1 MTNHTVRR
9 SLHLIARTLTMAA
22 ATALTTVSL
31 VLTPASVAH
40 AAAVPLTL
48 LSQTFNV
55 EATGSLGVSVQV
67 PDSIDLTQPT
77 GLTVVVAVFT
87 PMGSRS
93 QVAEVVHGSLPE
105 LTDQVTLPGATVIRP
120 GSQRLDLVVP
130 LVTDHPTVGSLY
142 FQHSGVYPLRVTL
155 LQDGTDVATL
165 VSFVHRLPDSTE
177 PVDDPLQVGVAMSTS
192 TGFTLDDRLGV
203 QLTDPAVVELGHLA
217 EVVAA
222 SAVPISIRVAP
233 ALISALAAGT
243 KEQRAIVT
251 RLADAVQQDTV
262 LSATGLPLDASAMA
276 AAGQSSLYTQW
287 LRDGEDQLG
296 SSLDSPAQR
305 SVSLVDAP
313 LTVTGATM
321 LRDLGTRLFVVP
333 PALYDNLPL
342 PHPDLV
348 GGTTQLLRARLASDS
363 TVNLAVADRRFQQL
377 LGEPSANPLL
387 TAINGVADLLAA
399 RQQVVDDG
407 GTPHRHGVVLAA
419 PDLGI
424 PNTTVF
430 AALTA
435 LVATTP
441 GLHPT
446 TLDDLA
452 VRVDPLTENGVPTAV
467 DLPSSTS
474 ATVADRVSTMNL
486 LRLGIAAT
494 SSMLDHDDPRAAEW
508 RRLLDA
514 LPSTAVDAAQAE
526 RLSGGI
532 SNALAEIQRH
542 VEPPQGFSF
551 NLTGKKGTVPVSIRN
566 TADVPLTVRVRMSS
580 SKLRFPDGDRMV
592 VLAPNAYTE
601 VRINLEIRS
610 NGSFPVSLEVFTP
623 SGTTRLG
630 SVVPLTANVGG
641 LSGLGNLVTG
651 AGALV
656 VLTWW
661 ARHVRRN
668 RRKRNAARAAHGH
681 PSIGLDDT
689 DPTPVAGLQ
698 IDPSSIP
705 PDDEATTLPE
715 S

>member
-1 MTNHTVRR
+1 V
-9 SLHLIARTLTMAA
+9 
-22 ATALTTVSL
+22 V
-31 VLTPASVAH
+31 H
-40 AAAVPLTL
+40 AAPLPLTL
-48 LSQTFNV
+48 VSQTFNV
-55 EATGSLGVSVQV
+55 EATGSIGVSVQV

-87 PMGSRS
+87 PMGSRD
-93 QVAEVVHGSLPE
+93 QVAEVVRGSLPE
-105 LTDQVTLPGATVIRP
+105 LTDQVTLSGATVIRP

-155 LQDGTDVATL
+155 LRDGVDVATV
-165 VSFVHRLPDSTE
+165 VSFVHRLPDSAE
-177 PVDDPLQVGVAMSTS
+177 PVDDPLEVGVAMSTS
-192 TGFTLDDRLGV
+192 VGFTLDDQLRL
-203 QLTDPAVVELGHLA
+203 QLSDAAVAEVGHLTEA
-217 EVVAA
+217 VAS
-222 SAVPISIRVAP
+222 SAVPVSVRVAP
-233 ALISALAAGT
+233 ALITALANGT
-243 KEQRAIVT
+243 KEQKALVT
-251 RLADAVQQDTV
+251 RLADAVQQHTV

-276 AAGQSSLYTQW
+276 AADQASLYTQW
-287 LRDGEDQLG
+287 LRNGEDQLG
-296 SSLDSPAQR
+296 STLDSPAQR
-305 SVSLVDAP
+305 SVSLVDTP
-313 LTVTGATM
+313 LTSKAAAM

-333 PALYDNLPL
+333 PALYDNLPD

-348 GGTTQLLRARLASDS
+348 GGTSQLLRARISSDS
-363 TVNLAVADRRFQQL
+363 TVNIAVADRRFQQL
-377 LGEPSANPLL
+377 LGEPSANPIL

-407 GTPHRHGVVLAA
+407 GLPHRHGVVLAA

-424 PNTTVF
+424 PNTAVF
-430 AALTA
+430 AALTG
-435 LVATTP
+435 LIATTP

-452 VRVDPLTENGVPTAV
+452 VRVDPLSEGGVDTAV
-467 DLPSSTS
+467 NLPSTTS
-474 ATVADRVSTMNL
+474 ASVANRVGTMNL

-494 SSMLDHDDPRAAEW
+494 SSMLDHDDPRSAEW

-514 LPSTAVDAAQAE
+514 LPSAAIDTAQAG

-532 SNALAEIQRH
+532 SSALAEIQRH

-580 SKLRFPDGDRMV
+580 SKLRFPDGDRV
-592 VLAPNAYTE
+592 ITLAPNTYTE

-610 NGSFPVSLEVFTP
+610 NGRFPVSLEVFTP

-630 SVVPLTANVGG
+630 PVVPLTANVGG

-668 RRKRNAARAAHGH
+668 RRKRIAERAAHGH
-681 PSIGLDDT
+681 PSIGLDDS
-689 DPTPVAGLQ
+689 DPTPVSGLQ

-705 PDDEATTLPE
+705 PDDEATTLPD